1 MVFRQW
7 GVFVF
12 ATIEGD
18 WTVISPVMPTYARAP
33 FEFERGEGSW
43 LIAVD
48 GSRFLDF
55 GAGIAVNS
63 LGHAHPKLVAAL
75 EAQARRLWHV
85 SNLYEIPEQRRLAE
99 RLTDA
104 TFADTVFF
112 TNSGAEAMECCIKA
126 ARKYWAAKGEP
137 ERNRIITFEDAFHGR
152 TLATISAAGQEKLVK
167 GFGPLLPGFD
177 IVPFGDIAYVEAA
190 IGPETAAIMIEPVQG
205 EGGIR
210 PVPHPFMRALRALC
224 DEHGLLLIL
233 DEIQCG
239 MGRSG
244 TLFAHEQAGI
254 TPDLMGVAK
263 GIGGG
268 FPLGACLAT
277 EEAAAGM
284 VAGSHGSTYGG
295 NPLACAVGNAVVE
308 EIARPEFLDEVKRK
322 SGLLRQRLAELADEN
337 SDIIAEVRGEGLM
350 LGLRLQEGVVNGEFV
365 AKGREMGLLT
375 VPAGANVVRVLPPL
389 NISDEDLAEGVARL
403 DATCKAMRDEMR
415 DGAES

>member
-1 MVFRQW
+1 
-7 GVFVF
+7 
-12 ATIEGD
+12 
-18 WTVISPVMPTYARAP
+18 VISPVMPTYARAP

-43 LIAVD
+43 LIATD

-75 EAQARRLWHV
+75 ETQARRLWHV
-85 SNLYEIPEQRRLAE
+85 SNLYEIPEQRQLAE
-99 RLTDA
+99 RLVDT
-104 TFADTVFF
+104 TFADTVFV

-126 ARKYWAAKGEP
+126 ARKYWDAKGQP
-137 ERNRIITFEDAFHGR
+137 GRNRIITFEGSFHGR
-152 TLATISAAGQEKLVK
+152 TLATVSAAGQEKLVK

-177 IVPFGDIAYVEAA
+177 HVAFDDIEAVKAA
-190 IGPETAAIMIEPVQG
+190 IGPETAAVLIEPIQG

-210 PVPHPFMRALRALC
+210 PVEHAFMRELRALC

-239 MGRSG
+239 MGRTG

-277 EEAAAGM
+277 EEAACGM

-295 NPLACAVGNAVVE
+295 NPLACAVGNAVME
-308 EIARPEFLDEVKRK
+308 EIATPEFLDEVKRK
-322 SGLLRQRLAELADEN
+322 AGLLRQRLAELADAN
-337 SDIIAEVRGEGLM
+337 PDIIAEIRGEGLM
-350 LGLRLQEGVVNGEFV
+350 LGLRLHESVVNGDF
-365 AKGREMGLLT
+365 AAAGRENGLLT
-375 VPAGANVVRVLPPL
+375 VPAGDNVVRILPPL
-389 NISDEDLAEGVARL
+389 NIPDEDLIEGVARL
-403 DATCKAMRDEMR
+403 GATCQAVRAQAR
-415 DGAES
+415 S